1 MASRPKRVVIIG
13 GGVGGMEAARVA
25 SLRGHHVTL
34 FEKSERLGGQI
45 WLSAIHPLRGELGH
59 IIHYLKSQLEKL
71 PVKIYLQREA
81 TPELIHSL
89 DFDILILATGANPI
103 TPNIPGLDKEFA
115 LYAHQVLAGD
125 VPSGSKIVIGGAGLV
140 GAEVA
145 DFLGERGKKVSL
157 IEMLDLVMQD
167 DETLFRPL
175 MLHRMK
181 KYGVEILT
189 QPIVKEVDKHHVIVE
204 REGKRM
210 AIETDQFVIAMG
222 YVPDEDLYL
231 LLKKEFD
238 PEKIHLIGDCKKP
251 RKVIDAIYE
260 GHLAGLMV

>member
-1 MASRPKRVVIIG
+1 MVLG
-13 GGVGGMEAARVA
+13 GGVGGMEAARTA
-25 SLRGHHVTL
+25 SLRGHQVTL
-34 FEKSERLGGQI
+34 FEKSGRLGGQV
-45 WLSAIHPLRGELGH
+45 WLSALHPLKGEMES
-59 IIHYLKSQLEKL
+59 IIHYLTAQLKKL
-71 PVKIYLQREA
+71 SVRIHLRTEA
-81 TPELIHSL
+81 TPELIRSL
-89 DFDILILATGANPI
+89 DWDALILATGAKPI
-103 TPNIPGLDKEFA
+103 TPNIPGLDKESA

-175 MLHRMK
+175 MLHRIK

-189 QPIVKEVDKHHVIVE
+189 QTIVKEVDKHHVIVE